1 MITRRHLSLGLLSAA
16 LTACADA
23 PESTATTTDSTT
35 TDSSESTAPATS
47 EPTPTTTDSTTTEPS
62 TTTTDSPAT
71 TTSDSATTDSPI
83 DEAALADCTAV
94 YAAEAAFAAWSCQ
107 CQLDQGLITDLD
119 ACLADFVDPAGDTCA
134 CQLLAAD
141 PARTAD
147 LACLAGAAEL
157 ATCVTDLGC
166 DMGAFVACALPYL
179 AAQDRCGDLPRD
191 AAVELQCRGAGT
203 FTCGDGERIPDTFAC
218 DLVDDCAD
226 MSDETD
232 CNLLPDTG
240 P

>member
-23 PESTATTTDSTT
+23 PESTTVSAT

-47 EPTPTTTDSTTTEPS
+47 EPTPTTTDSTTDSTTEPS
-62 TTTTDSPAT
+62 TTTTEPAT
-71 TTSDSATTDSPI
+71 TTSDSATTDPPI

-119 ACLADFVDPAGDTCA
+119 ACLADLVDPAGDTCA

>member
-23 PESTATTTDSTT
+23 PESTTVSAT

-47 EPTPTTTDSTTTEPS
+47 EPTPTTTDSTTEPS
-62 TTTTDSPAT
+62 TTTTEPAT
-71 TTSDSATTDSPI
+71 TTSDSATTDPPI

-119 ACLADFVDPAGDTCA
+119 ACLADLVDPAGDTCA

-147 LACLAGAAEL
+147 LACL
-157 ATCVTDLGC
+157 
-166 DMGAFVACALPYL
+166 
-179 AAQDRCGDLPRD
+179 
-191 AAVELQCRGAGT
+191 
-203 FTCGDGERIPDTFAC
+203 
-218 DLVDDCAD
+218 
-226 MSDETD
+226 
-232 CNLLPDTG
+232 
-240 P
+240 